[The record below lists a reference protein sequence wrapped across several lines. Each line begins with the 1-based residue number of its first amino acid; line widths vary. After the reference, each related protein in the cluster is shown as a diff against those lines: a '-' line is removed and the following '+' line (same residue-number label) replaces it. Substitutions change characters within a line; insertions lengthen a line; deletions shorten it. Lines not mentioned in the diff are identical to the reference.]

1 MFRKLFKQFKSDAP
15 SEGVD
20 AIVEIIDEIDEKQR
34 EIADKKE
41 RAKEEWQNG
50 ARTTKN
56 RFTI

>member
-1 MFRKLFKQFKSDAP
+1 MFKKLFKQFKSDAP
-15 SEGVD
+15 AEGVD
-20 AIVEIIDEIDEKQR
+20 AIVEIIEEIDEKQR
-34 EIADKKE
+34 KIADKKE